1 MTRKKDY
8 LMKLRTVLPML
19 AVATFALAACASK
32 VDYAKFHEQAVEAA
46 KQAKEQTFEKVV
58 FDGWYKD
65 DDGKKEEIGKVEIK
79 FNKGVFVNKTSLL
92 SDAELAATEM
102 GVAFLLN
109 ALTAENIPEDEKTT
123 YYAGGSFKVVAEDE
137 DGKYTAE
144 FNKYGLLTSMSGD
157 DGKYTVKYSN

>member
-1 MTRKKDY
+1 MTRKKDF

-19 AVATFALAACASK
+19 AVATFALAACAPK
-32 VDYAKFHEQAVEAA
+32 VDYAKFHELAVEAA
-46 KQAKEQTFEKVV
+46 KEAAKQTFEKVT

-65 DDGKKEEIGKVEIK
+65 GDKKEEIGKVEIK
-79 FNKGVFVNKTSLL
+79 FKEGVFVSKTSIL
-92 SDAELAATEM
+92 SDAELAAKELA
-102 GVAFLLN
+102 VAAMLN
-109 ALTAENIPEDEKTT
+109 VMVAEAIPEDEKTT
-123 YYAGGSFKVVAEDE
+123 YYAGGSFKVVTEDE